1 MVLARDGKGNGN
13 GDSPAS
19 SASKKQVT
27 SVFKNIGLISLVDA
41 TNING
46 LYNSVGASVAPE
58 GVLDSSITA
67 ADFNQFIN
75 IIDATELA
83 KFGLQNGKPLDSD
96 ITGKFGESLS
106 SRPLP
111 SAKSA
116 LTEVRSHPR
125 RIHCHPA
132 RPRPRFP

>member
-27 SVFKNIGLISLVDA
+27 SVFKNIGLISLADA

-46 LYNSVGASVAPE
+46 LYDSVGASVAPE
-58 GVLDSSITA
+58 GVLDSSIVA

-83 KFGLQNGKPLDSD
+83 KFGLQNGKPLDTD
-96 ITGKFGESLS
+96 ITGKFGEFLG
-106 SRPLP
+106 SRVLAP
-111 SAKSA
+111 
-116 LTEVRSHPR
+116 
-125 RIHCHPA
+125 
-132 RPRPRFP
+132 